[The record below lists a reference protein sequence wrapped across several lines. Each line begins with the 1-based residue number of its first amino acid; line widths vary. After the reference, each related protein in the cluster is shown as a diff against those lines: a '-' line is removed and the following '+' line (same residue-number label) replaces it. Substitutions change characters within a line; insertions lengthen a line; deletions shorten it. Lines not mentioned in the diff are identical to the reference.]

1 VGSSHTGAGPTTRS
15 IAAAVLLVLAWIL
28 SGCGSPDSA
37 APVSQAYPIET
48 PTPTPTPTLSPLN
61 ATKQAIDER
70 MEHELQTAVAGP
82 TSGTLPPLPTDQ
94 PTSVPP
100 TGFRDHCDT
109 LTFTNRI
116 SETNC
121 WADLVGNE
129 YFFFVAGA
137 DTANPAQG
145 TVGFYTAILNEPDVA
160 DSFATT
166 TPTEHGAVTI
176 IAANPPRFT
185 LEAADGTQFV
195 FNVETRQW
203 EEPPYP
209 GP

>member
-1 VGSSHTGAGPTTRS
+1 MKDHTSWQVHVFRILGCLALLS
-15 IAAAVLLVLAWIL
+15 VLLG
-28 SGCGSPDSA
+28 SCGQPDSA
-37 APVSQAYPIET
+37 TPANQAYPIDG
-48 PTPTPTPTLSPLN
+48 TPTLSSLDQ
-61 ATKQAIDER
+61 TQQAIDER
-70 MEHELQTAVAGP
+70 MAQELQTAAARP
-82 TSGTLPPLPTDQ
+82 TSVTLRALPTDQ

-100 TGFRDHCDT
+100 TGFREHCDT

-121 WADLVGNE
+121 WADLEGNK

-203 EEPPYP
+203 EESPYP